1 MRRIAIK
8 GSSGA
13 GKSTLAAALADRLR
27 IPHVELDGLHH
38 GPNWAAPS
46 ADAFQARVAAA
57 LDDERG
63 WIVDGN
69 YEAKLGMLVIDR
81 ADLIVWLDLP
91 LPIKLARLTRRTARR
106 YVTQE
111 ELWNGNRENLR
122 NLFWGDDKP
131 LFTWAIQ
138 CHFRHRRE
146 WPALFEGRSFVRL
159 RSSNEVQDWLDR
171 QPRRAG
177 A

>member
-13 GKSTLAAALADRLR
+13 GKSTLGAALAKRLGL
-27 IPHVELDGLHH
+27 PFVELDGLHH

-46 ADAFQARVAAA
+46 AEEFRARVAAA

-69 YEAKLGMLVIDR
+69 YEAKLGTLVIDR

-111 ELWNGNRENLR
+111 ELWNGNRENLHG
-122 NLFWGDDKP
+122 LFWGDDKP

-138 CHFRHRRE
+138 CHFRHRRD
-146 WPALFEGRSFVRL
+146 WPALLEGRSVVRL
-159 RSSNEVQDWLDR
+159 RSRRQVRQWLSSQR
-171 QPRRAG
+171 
-177 A
+177 